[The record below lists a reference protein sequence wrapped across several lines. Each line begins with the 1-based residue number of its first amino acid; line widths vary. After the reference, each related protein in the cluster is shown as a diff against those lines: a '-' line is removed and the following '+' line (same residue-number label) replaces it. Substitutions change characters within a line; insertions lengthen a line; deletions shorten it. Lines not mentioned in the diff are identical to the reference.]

1 MATMSKA
8 VTISSFFGFVQRDE
22 FGERA
27 RRDYYACGVDAGV
40 AHHAFESLCG
50 LHELANL
57 AIFFHGFAELRRIF
71 DGLIKGNVELGGNH
85 LRDAIDIGV
94 GDVHGAAD
102 VFDSGFGGHG
112 AESDDL
118 GNVVAA
124 VFLRDVVDDL
134 AAAVHAEIDIDI
146 RHGDAFGIEKAL
158 EEQFVLERIDIGDAE
173 GVGN

>member
-50 LHELANL
+50 LHQLANL
-57 AIFFHGFAELRRIF
+57 AIFFHGFAQLRRIF
-71 DGLIKGNVELGGNH
+71 DGLIEGDVELRGDH

-94 GDVHGAAD
+94 GDVHGAAN

-112 AESDDL
+112 AEGDDL